1 MFQTCF
7 KTKIN
12 FSFLPYIAATMGSP
26 FEKSSRT
33 ERGRPKGKRSS
44 KRDHRSSET
53 SEQLSSE
60 QSRSSTTTGSEV
72 ERCQSEESNPPK
84 RLQKRCRKYYQ
95 KSEEEAVG
103 GQSSDRE
110 QPLFPS
116 TSRPKTKKK
125 RKPRK
130 KESRERSYDDH
141 SPLTVKFDIP
151 EPRSKSTPKKSKKIG
166 KVARETP
173 VLADQGSVVFARLQ
187 QMGFNRADAKRVSST
202 LLSKSDPAPPSRK
215 SDTSESEDE
224 AEIRKTGK
232 LLAESR
238 KITFSDLDRPVNT
251 LSKSPSFTVA
261 NLSNEAATIE
271 ISNPAVARYPK
282 FNEVEFKVT
291 LSIAHYQL
299 VIAPETVAGKVLTW
313 CRELLEDCQV
323 SFWDKNCS
331 EADLERYYP
340 EFVAAKPYGQ
350 PIRTKLKGRYKKLS
364 NAISQTLCVKPFG
377 ASAGETARIIQDL
390 MVFSRAAPDDVIKS
404 LNKLFA
410 PGAKNRISYRVC
422 KVKCV

>member
-1 MFQTCF
+1 MY

-26 FEKSSRT
+26 FEKPSRT

-60 QSRSSTTTGSEV
+60 QSGFSTTTGSDAD
-72 ERCQSEESNPPK
+72 RCQSEESNPPK
-84 RLQKRCRKYYQ
+84 HLQKRCLKYYQ
-95 KSEEEAVG
+95 KSEEEAAE

-110 QPLFPS
+110 RPFFLS

-125 RKPRK
+125 RKSRK
-130 KESRERSYDDH
+130 KENGERNYDDH
-141 SPLTVKFDIP
+141 SFPTVKFDIP
-151 EPRSKSTPKKSKKIG
+151 EPRSKSTPKKSKRVG
-166 KVARETP
+166 KVSRDTMVSP
-173 VLADQGSVVFARLQ
+173 DQGSAFTARLQ

-202 LLSKSDPAPPSRK
+202 LLSKNDPVMKSRK
-215 SDTSESEDE
+215 NDTSDSEDE
-224 AEIRKTGK
+224 VEIPKVGK
-232 LLAESR
+232 LTTESR
-238 KITFSDLDRPVNT
+238 KITFSDMDRPVNT
-251 LSKSPSFTVA
+251 LSKSPSFAVA
-261 NLSNEAATIE
+261 NLSNEAAVIE
-271 ISNPAVARYPK
+271 ISNPTAARRPK
-282 FNEVEFKVT
+282 FDEVEFKVT
-291 LSIAHYQL
+291 LSIAHFQM
-299 VIAPETVAGKVLTW
+299 VNAPETVAGKALTW
-313 CRELLEDCQV
+313 CREILEDCQV

-331 EADLERYYP
+331 ESDLERYYP

-350 PIRTKLKGRYKKLS
+350 PIRTKLKGRYKKFS

-422 KVKCV
+422 KVKYV